1 MITHG
6 ATFPLADF
14 NTSNIVSLRYF
25 GCVVT
30 VHNFVRLRVMASSC
44 GTRKN
49 EYAAYSSSSS
59 YAAYYGRNS
68 YSTEIFALL
77 PRPGV
82 KSHFVYFRG

>member
-49 EYAAYSSSSS
+49 ED
-59 YAAYYGRNS
+59 AAYYGRNS